1 MADTIPDLLQ
11 RRLARIRR
19 ARGAVFVESI
29 IVIAM
34 LMLMLAGG
42 LFFHRLYSMKLK
54 AVREAR
60 LAAWTPALRGC
71 PTGLGFPGIAG
82 AAWNAYNNGVA
93 DCDDAN
99 LAACVVQGLTVSGT
113 NDPPEWMGT
122 SGASVPDAVSY
133 EVSSDSRLGGGRFS
147 VSSQNRVACNE
158 TPQHESGDIWS
169 IVGYVH
175 DSFWPKNCCNQ

>member
-1 MADTIPDLLQ
+1 MAETTTHLLQ
-11 RRLARIRR
+11 RRRARRRR

-29 IVIAM
+29 IVISM

-71 PTGLGFPGIAG
+71 PTGLGFPAVAG
-82 AAWNAYNNGVA
+82 AVWNSVESLANCDSINGA
-93 DCDDAN
+93 G
-99 LAACVVQGLTVSGT
+99 CVVQGLSTSGT
-113 NDPPEWMGT
+113 TDPPDWMGT
-122 SGASVPDAVSY
+122 SGASMPDAVRY
-133 EVSSDSRLGGGRFS
+133 EVRNDSKLGGRSFA

-169 IVGYVH
+169 LVDYAH
-175 DSFWPKNCCNQ
+175 DSFWPKNCCKP

>member
-1 MADTIPDLLQ
+1 MVETTTHLIQ
-11 RRLARIRR
+11 RRLVRGRR

-29 IVIAM
+29 IVISM
-34 LMLMLAGG
+34 LMLMLAAG
-42 LFFHRLYSMKLK
+42 LFLHRLYSMKLK

-82 AAWNAYNNGVA
+82 AVWSSIDSLATCDSVNG
-93 DCDDAN
+93 AN
-99 LAACVVQGLTVSGT
+99 CVIQGLTTSGT
-113 NDPPEWMGT
+113 TDPPDWMGT
-122 SGASVPDAVSY
+122 SGASMPDAVSY
-133 EVSSDSRLGGGRFS
+133 EVRSDSRVGGSRFT

-169 IVGYVH
+169 MVDYVH
-175 DSFWPKNCCNQ
+175 DSFWPKNCCDH